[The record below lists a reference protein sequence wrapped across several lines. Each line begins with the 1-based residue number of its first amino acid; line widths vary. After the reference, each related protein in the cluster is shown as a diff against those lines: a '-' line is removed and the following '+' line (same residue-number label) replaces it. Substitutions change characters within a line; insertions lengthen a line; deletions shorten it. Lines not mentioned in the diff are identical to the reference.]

1 MDNNKT
7 VLGEAEPRGISK
19 IKSKGREEAAEA
31 EVDTIT
37 SKTTRVTMAR
47 PSKQATMLTLQNQ
60 ELTKT
65 VIMVKHL
72 TVVVEAKEA
81 PGAEVAE
88 DAVALETGKKPDPP
102 YFNTTR
108 ARKVIRVLQATRRK
122 LFYHESR

>member
-7 VLGEAEPRGISK
+7 VLGEAEPRVISK

-88 DAVALETGKKPDPP
+88 DAVALETGKKPDPSC
-102 YFNTTR
+102 FNTTR